1 MADNSIVQGL
11 FGIDPASYQM
21 QQQSNQDA
29 QALRFAQLDPMQQ
42 AQYGAFR
49 GGQQLGTIGATLMGG
64 KDPMLAK
71 ATELKQLASQFDT
84 TNPAGLR
91 QLANALVQAGYPEQA
106 QMAIMSAQKMLESQ
120 ATVTSKTRENLS
132 TMGKLVQERD
142 ALIRAN
148 PQDPRIAEYNKVI
161 AAEGSSKTPNISVD
175 AKMFDFGAGRRDVF
189 LKEVNP
195 LITQGAAVNQGL
207 TLIDQG
213 TPFAQAAFENTVVTA
228 LGGDKQKSREEIKRL
243 INTGDLPTRFKNS
256 LGKFLEGKITEETK
270 EDQKNVLEAIQ
281 GNLKRTYTAKRDT
294 ILKASAG
301 IPELRGQ
308 EDFIA
313 PPWEATVTGS
323 GAARGKKAFTVGETY
338 NDPDYGLLKVTKVDQ
353 YGNRLEVQDS
363 KGNIGTPKQGQK

>member
-11 FGIDPASYQM
+11 FGIDPATYQM
-21 QQQSNQDA
+21 QLQANQEA
-29 QALRFAQLDPMQQ
+29 QAGQFAQMSGAQQ
-42 AQYGAFR
+42 GQYGAFR
-49 GGQQLGTIGATLMGG
+49 GGQMLGNIGATLLGG
-64 KDPMLAK
+64 KDPMLTK
-71 ATELKQLASQFDT
+71 ATELKQIASQFDT

-91 QLANALVQAGYPEQA
+91 QLANALVQAGHPEQA
-106 QMAIMSAQKMLESQ
+106 QMAIMAAQKMLESQ
-120 ATVTSKTRENLS
+120 ATVTAKTREHLS
-132 TMGKLVQERD
+132 TMGKLQSERD
-142 ALIRAN
+142 RLLAVN
-148 PQDPRIAEYNKVI
+148 PNDPRIAEYNKAI
-161 AAEGSSKTPNISVD
+161 AAEGSSKTPNISLD

-243 INTGDLPTRFKNS
+243 INTGDLTTRVKNS

-270 EDQKNVLEAIQ
+270 DDQRNVLEAIQ

-301 IPELRGQ
+301 VPELKGQ

-313 PPWEATVTGS
+313 PPWEATVSGG
-323 GAARGKKAFTVGETY
+323 GAARGKKAFTVGETL
-338 NDPDYGLLKVTKVDQ
+338 NTKANGILKVTKVDS
-353 YGNRLEVQDS
+353 YGNILETVDS
-363 KGNIGTPKQGQK
+363 KGNIGTPK

>member
-11 FGIDPASYQM
+11 FGIDPTTYQM
-21 QQQSNQDA
+21 QMQANQEA
-29 QALRFAQLDPMQQ
+29 QAGRFAQLSGAEQG
-42 AQYGAFR
+42 QYGAFR

-91 QLANALVQAGYPEQA
+91 QLATALVQAGYPEQA
-106 QMAIMSAQKMLESQ
+106 QMAVSAAQKMLESQ
-120 ATVTSKTRENLS
+120 ATITAKTREQLS
-132 TMGKLVQERD
+132 PVAKAQGDRSRLLQAGYSANSPEVQE
-142 ALIRAN
+142 LTK
-148 PQDPRIAEYNKVI
+148 YI
-161 AAEGSSKTPNISVD
+161 AAEGTSRTPSISVD

-207 TLIDQG
+207 TLIEQG

-243 INTGDLPTRFKNS
+243 INTGDLPTRVKNS

-270 EDQKNVLEAIQ
+270 EDQRNVLEAIQ

-301 IPELRGQ
+301 VPELKGQ

-313 PPWEATVTGS
+313 PPWEATVSGS
-323 GAARGKKAFTVGETY
+323 GAARGQKAYTVGETF
-338 NDPDYGLLKVTKVDQ
+338 NHSKLGPLKVTQVDATGKPTKVI
-353 YGNRLEVQDS
+353 DS
-363 KGNIGTPKQGQK
+363 KGNEGTLQ

>member
-11 FGIDPASYQM
+11 FGIDPTTYQM
-21 QQQSNQDA
+21 QMQANQEA
-29 QALRFAQLDPMQQ
+29 QASRFAQLSGAEQG
-42 AQYGAFR
+42 QYGAFR

-84 TNPAGLR
+84 TNPTGLR
-91 QLANALVQAGYPEQA
+91 QLATALVQAGYPEQA
-106 QMAIMSAQKMLESQ
+106 QMAVSAAQKMLESQ

-148 PQDPRIAEYNKVI
+148 PQDPRIAEYNRTI
-161 AAEGSSKTPNISVD
+161 AAEGSSRTPQLSVD

-243 INTGDLPTRFKNS
+243 INTGDLPTRVKNS

-301 IPELRGQ
+301 VPELRGQ

-323 GAARGKKAFTVGETY
+323 GAARGQKAYTVGETF
-338 NDPDYGLLKVTKVDQ
+338 NHSKLGPLKVTQVDASGKPTKVI
-353 YGNRLEVQDS
+353 DS
-363 KGNIGTPKQGQK
+363 KGNEGTLQ

>member
-21 QQQSNQDA
+21 QQQANQEA
-29 QALRFAQLDPMQQ
+29 QALKFAELNPMQQ

-49 GGQQLGTIGATLMGG
+49 GGQMIGNVGATLLGG
-64 KDPMLAK
+64 KDPMLTK
-71 ATELKQLASQFDT
+71 ATELKQIASQFDT

-106 QMAIMSAQKMLESQ
+106 QMAIMSAQKMMESQ
-120 ATVTSKTRENLS
+120 ATITSKTREHLS
-132 TMGKLVQERD
+132 NMGKLQSERD
-142 ALIRAN
+142 RLLSVN
-148 PQDPRIAEYNKVI
+148 PNDPRIAEYNKAI
-161 AAEGSSKTPNISVD
+161 AAEGSSRTPSISVD

-301 IPELRGQ
+301 VPELRGQ

-323 GAARGKKAFTVGETY
+323 GAARGQKAYTVGETF
-338 NDPDYGLLKVTKVDQ
+338 NTKAYGQLKVTKVDAN
-353 YGNRLEVQDS
+353 GNILETVDS
-363 KGNIGTPKQGQK
+363 KGNVGTPNK

>member
-11 FGIDPASYQM
+11 FGIDPTTYQM
-21 QQQSNQDA
+21 QMQANQEA
-29 QALRFAQLDPMQQ
+29 QAGRFAQLSGAEQG
-42 AQYGAFR
+42 QYGAFR
-49 GGQQLGTIGATLMGG
+49 GGQMVGNIGATLMGG

-106 QMAIMSAQKMLESQ
+106 QMAVSAAQKMIESQ
-120 ATVTSKTRENLS
+120 ATVISKTRENLS
-132 TMGKLVQERD
+132 TMGKLQSERD
-142 ALIRAN
+142 RLLAVN
-148 PQDPRIAEYNKVI
+148 PNDPRIAEYNKAI
-161 AAEGSSKTPNISVD
+161 AAEGTSRTPQLSVD

-207 TLIDQG
+207 TLIEQG

-243 INTGDLPTRFKNS
+243 INTGDLPTRVKNS

-270 EDQKNVLEAIQ
+270 EDQRNVLEAIQ

-301 IPELRGQ
+301 VPELKGQ

-313 PPWEATVTGS
+313 PPWEATVSGS
-323 GAARGKKAFTVGETY
+323 GAARGQKAYTVGETF
-338 NDPDYGLLKVTKVDQ
+338 NHSKLGPLKVTQVDATGKPTKVI
-353 YGNRLEVQDS
+353 DS
-363 KGNIGTPKQGQK
+363 KGNEGTLQ

>member
-11 FGIDPASYQM
+11 FGIDPATYQM
-21 QQQSNQDA
+21 QMQANQEA
-29 QALRFAQLDPMQQ
+29 QAGRFAQLSGAEQG
-42 AQYGAFR
+42 QYGAFR
-49 GGQQLGTIGATLMGG
+49 GGQMLGNIGATLMGG

-106 QMAIMSAQKMLESQ
+106 QMAVTAAQKMMESA
-120 ATVTSKTRENLS
+120 ATVTAKTRENLS
-132 TMGKLVQERD
+132 TMGKLQSERD
-142 ALIRAN
+142 RLLAVN
-148 PQDPRIAEYNKVI
+148 PNDPRIAEYNKAI
-161 AAEGSSKTPNISVD
+161 AAEGTSRTPSISLD

-207 TLIDQG
+207 TLLDQG

-228 LGGDKQKSREEIKRL
+228 FGGDKQKSREEIKRL
-243 INTGDLPTRFKNS
+243 INTGDLPTRVKNS

-270 EDQKNVLEAIQ
+270 EDQRNVLEAIQ

-301 IPELRGQ
+301 VPELKGQ

-313 PPWEATVTGS
+313 PPWEATVSGG
-323 GAARGKKAFTVGETY
+323 GAARGQKAFTVGETF
-338 NDPDYGLLKVTKVDQ
+338 PTKLYGTLKVTKVDPS
-353 YGNRLEVQDS
+353 GRILETVDS
-363 KGNIGTPKQGQK
+363 KGNIGTPQ

>member
-11 FGIDPASYQM
+11 FGIDPATYQM
-21 QQQSNQDA
+21 QLQANQEA
-29 QALRFAQLDPMQQ
+29 QATRFAGLDPMQQ

-49 GGQQLGTIGATLMGG
+49 GGQMLGNVGSNLMGV
-64 KDPMLAK
+64 KDPMLVK

-84 TNPAGLR
+84 TNPAGLK
-91 QLANALVQAGYPEQA
+91 QLATALVQAGYPEQA
-106 QMAIMSAQKMLESQ
+106 QMAVSAAQKMLESQ
-120 ATVTSKTRENLS
+120 ATIYSKSREQLSPVAKAQGDRTRLLQAGYSANSPE
-132 TMGKLVQERD
+132 VQE
-142 ALIRAN
+142 LTK
-148 PQDPRIAEYNKVI
+148 YI
-161 AAEGSSKTPNISVD
+161 AAEGTSRTPSISID
-175 AKMFDFGAGRRDVF
+175 AKSFDFGAGRRDVF

-270 EDQKNVLEAIQ
+270 EDQRNVLEAIQ

-301 IPELRGQ
+301 VPELKGQ

-313 PPWEATVTGS
+313 PPWEATVSGG
-323 GAARGKKAFTVGETY
+323 GAARGQKAFTVGETF
-338 NDPDYGLLKVTKVDQ
+338 PTKLYGTLKVTKVDPS
-353 YGNRLEVQDS
+353 GRILETVDS
-363 KGNIGTPKQGQK
+363 KGNIGTPQ

>member
-11 FGIDPASYQM
+11 FGIDPATYQM
-21 QQQSNQDA
+21 QLQANQEA
-29 QALRFAQLDPMQQ
+29 QATRFAGLDPMQQ

-49 GGQQLGTIGATLMGG
+49 GGQMLGNVGSNLMGV
-64 KDPMLAK
+64 KDPMLVK

-91 QLANALVQAGYPEQA
+91 QLANALVQAGHPEQA
-106 QMAIMSAQKMLESQ
+106 QMAIAAAQKMQESA
-120 ATVTSKTRENLS
+120 ATVYGKTREHLS

-148 PQDPRIAEYNKVI
+148 PNDPRILEYNKTI
-161 AAEGSSKTPNISVD
+161 AAEGTSRTPSISID
-175 AKMFDFGAGRRDVF
+175 AKSFDFGAGRRDVF

-270 EDQKNVLEAIQ
+270 EDQRNVLEAIQ

-301 IPELRGQ
+301 VPELKGQ

-313 PPWEATVTGS
+313 PPWEATVSGG
-323 GAARGKKAFTVGETY
+323 GAARGQKAFTVGETF
-338 NDPDYGLLKVTKVDQ
+338 NHSKLGPLKVTQVDASGKPTKVI
-353 YGNRLEVQDS
+353 DS
-363 KGNIGTPKQGQK
+363 KGNEGTLQ

>member
-11 FGIDPASYQM
+11 FGIDPATYQM
-21 QQQSNQDA
+21 QVQANQEA
-29 QALRFAQLDPMQQ
+29 QAGRFAQLSGAEQG
-42 AQYGAFR
+42 QYGAFR

-91 QLANALVQAGYPEQA
+91 QLATALVQAGYPEQA
-106 QMAIMSAQKMLESQ
+106 QMAVSAAQKMLESQ
-120 ATVTSKTRENLS
+120 ATVVSKTRENLS
-132 TMGKLVQERD
+132 TMGKLQSERD
-142 ALIRAN
+142 RLLAVN
-148 PQDPRIAEYNKVI
+148 PNDPRIAEYNKAI
-161 AAEGSSKTPNISVD
+161 AAEGTSRTPQLSVD

-207 TLIDQG
+207 TLIEQG

-243 INTGDLPTRFKNS
+243 INTGDLPTRVKNS

-270 EDQKNVLEAIQ
+270 EDQRNVLEAIQ

-301 IPELRGQ
+301 VPELKGQ

-313 PPWEATVTGS
+313 PPWEATVSGS
-323 GAARGKKAFTVGETY
+323 GAARGQKAYTVGETF
-338 NDPDYGLLKVTKVDQ
+338 NHSKLGPLKVTQVDATGKPTKVI
-353 YGNRLEVQDS
+353 DS
-363 KGNIGTPKQGQK
+363 KGNEGTLQ